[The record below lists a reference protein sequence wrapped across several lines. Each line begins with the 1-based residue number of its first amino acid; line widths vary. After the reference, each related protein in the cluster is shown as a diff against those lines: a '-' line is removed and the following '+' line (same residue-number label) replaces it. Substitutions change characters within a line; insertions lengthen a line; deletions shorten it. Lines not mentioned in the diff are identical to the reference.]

1 MWPQSVSPASLAII
15 DHAKRGRNLLP
26 ICVLVLNG
34 GFRRHNMADDK
45 QGRPSLRDFNPH
57 ADRNGQDFGQDDPRD
72 VARPDELQRE
82 LARNPN
88 GPAETARLASG
99 RPELG
104 ATGSMGATDATEA
117 ETPPE
122 NLKRISDPSLPASGA
137 SATQDAIERAT
148 STAGQDDKE

>member
-1 MWPQSVSPASLAII
+1 MWPQSVPPARSTII
-15 DHAKRGRNLLP
+15 DQVKRGRNLLT
-26 ICVLVLNG
+26 ICVLVLKRS
-34 GFRRHNMADDK
+34 FRRPNMADDK
-45 QGRPSLRDFNPH
+45 QARPSLRDFNPY
-57 ADRNGQDFGQDDPRD
+57 ADRNGQDFGQDDPRE

-122 NLKRISDPSLPASGA
+122 NLRRISDPSLPSLGTN
-137 SATQDAIERAT
+137 ATQDAIDRAT
-148 STAGQDDKE
+148 STAGQEDKG